1 MKEFSKE
8 FKFFLSAPVL
18 LGVALPVNLCNEVVY
33 LVLLPLILLPA
44 QYKLGW
50 NFTCSEAWYS
60 CLGKPCPGTG
70 ASKYGL

>member
-1 MKEFSKE
+1 MKELSKE
-8 FKFFLSAPVL
+8 FEFFLSPPVL
-18 LGVALPVNLCNEVVY
+18 LGAALPVNLCNEVVY

-60 CLGKPCPGTG
+60 CLGKPRPGTG
-70 ASKYGL
+70 ASKHGL